1 MRSVIGS
8 LLPILSAV
16 VLLGVSLAAGLAP
29 VTALADADEDLAR
42 VRAQITERFP
52 QLDAESINEG
62 PIPGFFEIRQG
73 VLVAYVTTDGRYLFQ
88 GDLIDLETHT
98 NLTEAA
104 MNGERRRV
112 MDALA
117 DDDAIVFGPAD
128 PKHTVSIFT
137 DIDCGFCRKLHR
149 EIDEYNEA
157 GIAVRYLLYPRS
169 GPGQASWQKAESVW
183 CADDRNTALTRAKN
197 DQPVQ
202 SRECDASMVQRHYD
216 LGRDIGLR
224 GTPAIVTET
233 GELVSGY
240 LPPAQLLERLEGAD
254 GE

>member
-8 LLPILSAV
+8 LLPIFSLS
-16 VLLGVSLAAGLAP
+16 VSLAAGLAP
-29 VTALADADEDLAR
+29 AAALADADEDLAR
-42 VRAQITERFP
+42 VRAEISEQFP
-52 QLDAESINEG
+52 QIEPESINEG
-62 PIPGFFEIRQG
+62 PIPGLFEIRQG
-73 VLVAYVTTDGRYLFQ
+73 MLVAYVTTDGRYLFQ
-88 GDLIDLETHT
+88 GDLIDLETST

-112 MDALA
+112 LDALG
-117 DDDAIVFGPAD
+117 DDDAIVFAPAD

-137 DIDCGFCRKLHR
+137 DIDCGYCRKLHR
-149 EIDEYNEA
+149 EIDDYNEA

-169 GPGQASWQKAESVW
+169 GPGNASWQKAESVW

-202 SRECDASMVQRHYD
+202 SRDCDASMVQRHYD

-224 GTPAIVTET
+224 GTPTIVTGT
-233 GELVSGY
+233 GEVLSGY
-240 LPPAQLLERLEGAD
+240 LPPAQLLERLED
-254 GE
+254 GGDE

>member
-8 LLPILSAV
+8 LL
-16 VLLGVSLAAGLAP
+16 LAA
-29 VTALADADEDLAR
+29 ALAACFAPAARAEADEDLAR
-42 VRAQITERFP
+42 VRAEITERFP

-62 PIPGFFEIRQG
+62 PIPGFYEIRQG
-73 VLVAYVTTDGRYLFQ
+73 VLVAYITSDGRYLFQ
-88 GDLIDLETHT
+88 GDLIDLETST
-98 NLTEAA
+98 NLTDAA
-104 MNGERRRV
+104 MNGERKRL
-112 MDALA
+112 MDSLP
-117 DDDAIVFGPAD
+117 DEEAIVFAPAE
-128 PKHTVSIFT
+128 PAHTVTIFT

-149 EIDEYNEA
+149 EIDAYNDA

-183 CADDRNTALTRAKN
+183 CANDRNTALTRAKN
-197 DQPVQ
+197 GQPVQ

-240 LPPAQLLERLEGAD
+240 LPPPQLLERLEASGA
-254 GE
+254 E

>member
-8 LLPILSAV
+8 LL
-16 VLLGVSLAAGLAP
+16 LAAALTAGLAP
-29 VTALADADEDLAR
+29 AARGEVDEDLAR
-42 VRAQITERFP
+42 VRAEIIERFP
-52 QLDAESINEG
+52 QLEAESISEG
-62 PIPGFFEIRQG
+62 PIPGFYEIRQG

-88 GDLIDLETHT
+88 GDLIDLETST
-98 NLTEAA
+98 NLTDAA
-104 MNGERRRV
+104 MNSERKRL
-112 MDALA
+112 MDSLP
-117 DDDAIVFGPAD
+117 DEDAIVFAPAE
-128 PKHTVSIFT
+128 PTHTVTIFT

-149 EIDEYNEA
+149 EIDDYNDA

-169 GPGQASWQKAESVW
+169 GPGQPSWQKAESVW
-183 CADDRNTALTRAKN
+183 CAEDQNTALTRAKN

-202 SRECDASMVQRHYD
+202 SRACDAAMVKRHFD
-216 LGRDIGLR
+216 LGRDVGLR

-240 LPPAQLLERLEGAD
+240 LPPAQLLERLEASA

>member
-8 LLPILSAV
+8 LL
-16 VLLGVSLAAGLAP
+16 LAA
-29 VTALADADEDLAR
+29 ALAAALGPVARADVDEDLAR
-42 VRAQITERFP
+42 VRAEITEQFP
-52 QLDAESINEG
+52 QLQPESINQG

-73 VLVAYVTTDGRYLFQ
+73 VLVAYVTSDGRYLFQ
-88 GDLIDLETHT
+88 GDLIDLETRT

-104 MNGERRRV
+104 LNGERKLL
-112 MDALA
+112 MDSLP
-117 DDDAIVFGPAD
+117 DEDAIVFAPAE
-128 PKHTVSIFT
+128 PTHTVTIFT

-149 EIDEYNEA
+149 EIGDYNDA

-169 GPGQASWQKAESVW
+169 GPGQPSWQKAESVW
-183 CADDRNTALTRAKN
+183 CADDQNTALTRAKN

-202 SRECDASMVQRHYD
+202 SRDCDASMVQRHYD
-216 LGRDIGLR
+216 LGREIGLR

-240 LPPAQLLERLEGAD
+240 LPPLQLLQRLEAA
-254 GE
+254 EEE